1 MTVTLEQ
8 VVPWGRTLSEYTRMF
23 SLTEHDLA
31 SRILGCGDG
40 PASFNAELNEKGGQ
54 VTSVDPIY
62 AFRAEQIA
70 ARVEATYPVIIGQ
83 VTTSP
88 QDYVWTEFADPAALG
103 ATRLGAMRRFIEDY
117 QVAPAGRYIT
127 GSLPD
132 LPFPD
137 QSFDLAL
144 CSHFLFL
151 YSEHFAL
158 DFHIAALREMLRVAR
173 EVRVF
178 PLLGLDCL
186 VSPHLEPACVQLRAD
201 GFSATVETVNYEFQ
215 RGGNQMLRLRA

>member
-23 SLTEHDLA
+23 SLTEQDL
-31 SRILGCGDG
+31 RGQILGSGDG
-40 PASFNAELNEKGGQ
+40 PASFNAELNAAGGN
-54 VTSVDPIY
+54 VTSCDPIY
-62 AFRAEQIA
+62 AFSADRIA
-70 ARVEATYPVIIGQ
+70 ARVEATYPVIIDQ
-83 VTTSP
+83 VTKTAE
-88 QDYVWTEFADPAALG
+88 DYVWGEFADPAALG
-103 ATRLGAMRRFIEDY
+103 ATRMTAMRRFIADY
-117 QVAPAGRYIT
+117 QAAPEGRYIAAA
-127 GSLPD
+127 LPD
-132 LPFPD
+132 FPFPD
-137 QSFDLAL
+137 QTFDLAL

-151 YSEHFAL
+151 YSEHFSL
-158 DFHIAALREMLRVAR
+158 EFHVAALREMLRIAR

-186 VSPHLEPACVQLRAD
+186 TSPHLEPARAQLTAE